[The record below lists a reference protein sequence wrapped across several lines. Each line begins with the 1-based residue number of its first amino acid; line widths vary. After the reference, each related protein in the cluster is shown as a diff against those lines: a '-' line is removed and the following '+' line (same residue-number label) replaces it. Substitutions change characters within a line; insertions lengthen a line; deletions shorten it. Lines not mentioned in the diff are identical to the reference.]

1 MRLNPLAAL
10 LVLASLSAAGAA
22 AGPAAAA
29 DHTAIVQGAG
39 ATVIGFAHVYR
50 GAEGTRIELE
60 DSSVARNIMGF
71 IAFRNE
77 GTFPDVMALNGKRVR
92 ITGMVS
98 VYGRPSIAINA
109 PEQLRVIGD

>member
-1 MRLNPLAAL
+1 MRLNRLAAL
-10 LVLASLSAAGAA
+10 LLVSPLAA

-29 DHTAIVQGAG
+29 DRTAIVQGAG
-39 ATVIGFAHVYR
+39 ATVTGFAHVYR

-60 DSSVARNIMGF
+60 DSNVARNIAGF

-77 GTFPDVMALNGKRVR
+77 GTFPGVMALDGKRVR

-98 VYGRPSIAINA
+98 LYGRPVIAINA